1 MRIELVVEGG
11 IAYLPG
17 LARPFVIDSASLA
30 AEEARRLSLLVE
42 ASGVLRRPGPRLH
55 EEPAPAGRRRM
66 PAAPG
71 RGADLRSYRITVE
84 DGARRRTLTLQDPL
98 GPRLAPLVEY
108 LRAKQREQRQRPGGD
123 GGGGHGEE

>member
-30 AEEARRLSLLVE
+30 VEEARRLSLLVE

-55 EEPAPAGRRRM
+55 EEPAPAGRRRV
-66 PAAPG
+66 PGAPG
-71 RGADLRSYRITVE
+71 RGADVRSYRITVD

-98 GPRLAPLVEY
+98 GPQLAPLVEY
-108 LRAKQREQRQRPGGD
+108 LRAKQREER
-123 GGGGHGEE
+123 